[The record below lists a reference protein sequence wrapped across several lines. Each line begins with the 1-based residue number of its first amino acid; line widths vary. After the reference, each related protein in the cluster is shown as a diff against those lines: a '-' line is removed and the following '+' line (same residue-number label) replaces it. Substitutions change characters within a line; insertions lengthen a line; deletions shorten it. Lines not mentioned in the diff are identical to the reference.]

1 MIFAPFDLNCAVTYV
16 MINLILNMKALV
28 LENYGSPFILKEID
42 RPVPKD
48 GEVLVQ
54 IKAASVNPLDTKIK
68 TGNAGHAKTQ
78 LPAILGI
85 DMAGIVIE
93 VGKNVTAFKAGDE
106 VYGMTG
112 GIAGVQGSLAEY
124 AAVDADLL
132 AIKPKNLSLGE
143 AAAIPLGF
151 ITAWEGLVDRAN
163 IGAGKTVLIHGG
175 SGGVGHLAV
184 QIAVAKGAK
193 VFTTD
198 SPAKKELVEAFG
210 ATSIDYT
217 TQSVEDYV
225 KTHTDD
231 EGFDI
236 VFDTVGGPT
245 LDASF
250 KAAKT
255 YHGHVVS
262 ILGWG
267 THSIAPLSF
276 RGATYSGVFTLLPLI
291 TGEHRAHHGEIM
303 SEATA
308 IIEAGKLKPIIDPT
322 TYTFGNIEDAYKA
335 VEEGKT
341 KGKVIVNVG

>member
-1 MIFAPFDLNCAVTYV
+1 
-16 MINLILNMKALV
+16 MKALV
-28 LENYGSPFILKEID
+28 LESYGSPFVIKEVN
-42 RPVPKD
+42 RPAPKSN
-48 GEVLVQ
+48 EVLVQ

-85 DMAGIVIE
+85 DMAGVVVE
-93 VGKNVTAFKAGDE
+93 VGNDVKNFTAGDE

-132 AIKPKNLSLGE
+132 AIKPKNLTMRE

-151 ITAWEGLVDRAN
+151 ITAWEGLVDRAK
-163 IGAGKTVLIHGG
+163 IDDTKTVLIHGG

-217 TQSVEDYV
+217 SQSVDDYV
-225 KTHTDD
+225 NKHTDG

-236 VFDTVGGPT
+236 V
-245 LDASF
+245 
-250 KAAKT
+250 
-255 YHGHVVS
+255 
-262 ILGWG
+262 
-267 THSIAPLSF
+267 
-276 RGATYSGVFTLLPLI
+276 
-291 TGEHRAHHGEIM
+291 
-303 SEATA
+303 
-308 IIEAGKLKPIIDPT
+308 
-322 TYTFGNIEDAYKA
+322 
-335 VEEGKT
+335 
-341 KGKVIVNVG
+341 

>member
-1 MIFAPFDLNCAVTYV
+1 
-16 MINLILNMKALV
+16 MKALV
-28 LENYGSPFILKEID
+28 LENYGSPFVLKDID

-85 DMAGIVIE
+85 DMAGIVVE
-93 VGKNVTAFKAGDE
+93 TGKDVKNFKAGDE

-132 AIKPKNLSLGE
+132 ALKPKNLSMGE

-151 ITAWEGLVDRAN
+151 ITAWEGLVDRAK
-163 IGAGKTVLIHGG
+163 ITAGKSVLIHGG

-184 QIAVAKGAK
+184 QIAVAKGAD

-210 ATSIDYT
+210 ATSINYNT
-217 TQSVEDYV
+217 ETVESYV
-225 KTHTDD
+225 EKHTAG

-236 VFDTVGGPT
+236 VFDTVGGAV

-276 RGATYSGVFTLLPLI
+276 RAATYSGVFTLLPLL
-291 TGEHRAHHGEIM
+291 TGKHRLHHGEIM
-303 SEATA
+303 AEATLM
-308 IIEAGKLKPIIDPT
+308 IEAGKLKPIIDPT
-322 TYTFGNIEDAYKA
+322 YYSFANIEDAYKA
-335 VEEGKT
+335 VEEGKA
-341 KGKVIVNVG
+341 KGKVIVHVG

>member
-1 MIFAPFDLNCAVTYV
+1 
-16 MINLILNMKALV
+16 MKALV
-28 LENYGSPFILKEID
+28 LENYGSPFVIKEID
-42 RPVPKD
+42 RPATND

-68 TGNAGHAKTQ
+68 SGNAGHAKTQ

-85 DMAGIVIE
+85 DMAGVVVE
-93 VGKNVTAFKAGDE
+93 VGKDVKNFKAGDE

-132 AIKPKNLSLGE
+132 AIKPKNLTMAES
-143 AAAIPLGF
+143 AAIPLGF

-163 IGAGKTVLIHGG
+163 VGEGKSVLIHGG

-184 QIAVAKGAK
+184 QLAIAKGAD

-217 TQSVEDYV
+217 TEAVEDYV
-225 KTHTDD
+225 IKHTDG

-236 VFDTVGGPT
+236 VFDTVGGSV

-276 RGATYSGVFTLLPLI
+276 RAATYSGVFTLLPLI
-291 TGEHRAHHGEIM
+291 TGKHRLHHGEIM

-308 IIEAGKLKPIIDPT
+308 IIEAGQLRPIIDPT
-322 TYTFGNIEDAYKA
+322 YYSFENIENAYQA
-335 VEEGKT
+335 VETGKA
-341 KGKVIVNVG
+341 KGKVIVNIG

>member
-1 MIFAPFDLNCAVTYV
+1 
-16 MINLILNMKALV
+16 MKALI
-28 LENYGSPFILKEID
+28 LEDYGSPFVIKDID
-42 RPVPKD
+42 CPVPKD
-48 GEVLVQ
+48 NEVLVM
-54 IKAASVNPLDTKIK
+54 IKAASVNPLDVKIK
-68 TGNAGHAKTQ
+68 EGKAAHAKTN

-85 DMAGIVIE
+85 DMAGV
-93 VGKNVTAFKAGDE
+93 VVYAGKDVKKFKAGDE

-132 AIKPKNLSLGE
+132 APKPRNLTMAE

-151 ITAWEGLVDRAN
+151 ITAWEGLVDRAKVSE
-163 IGAGKTVLIHGG
+163 GKTVLIHGG

-184 QIAVAKGAK
+184 QIAVAKGAQ

-217 TQSVEDYV
+217 TSSVEDYIAE
-225 KTHTDD
+225 HTGD

-236 VFDTVGGPT
+236 VFDTVGGAV

-291 TGEHRAHHGEIM
+291 TGKHRAHHGEIM

-308 IIEAGKLKPIIDPT
+308 IIEAGKLKPIVDPT
-322 TYTFGNIEDAYKA
+322 NYTFESVEKAYKA

-341 KGKVIVNVG
+341 KGKVIINIS

>member
-1 MIFAPFDLNCAVTYV
+1 
-16 MINLILNMKALV
+16 MKALV
-28 LENYGSPFILKEID
+28 LKNYGEPFVLKNID
-42 RPVPKD
+42 CPKPKE

-54 IKAASVNPLDTKIK
+54 IRAASVNPLDTKIK
-68 TGNAGHAKTQ
+68 TGNAGHAKTE

-85 DMAGIVIE
+85 DMAGVVIQ
-93 VGKNVTAFKAGDE
+93 VGKGVIGFKAGDE

-132 AIKPKNLSLGE
+132 ALKPTNLTMQE
-143 AAAIPLGF
+143 AAAVPLGF
-151 ITAWEGLVDRAN
+151 ITAWEGLVDRAK
-163 IGAGKTVLIHGG
+163 ITEDKTVLIHGG
-175 SGGVGHLAV
+175 TGGVGHIAV
-184 QIAVAKGAK
+184 QIAVAKGAT
-193 VFTTD
+193 VFATD
-198 SPAKKELVEAFG
+198 VAARKEIVEDFG
-210 ATSIDYT
+210 ATAIDYMT
-217 TQSVEDYV
+217 ESVEEYMAR
-225 KTHTDD
+225 HTAG

-250 KAAKT
+250 KATKT

-291 TGEHRAHHGEIM
+291 TGKHRAHHGEIM
-303 SEATA
+303 REATA
-308 IIEAGKLKPIIDPT
+308 LIEAGKIKPIIDPT
-322 TYTFGNIEDAYKA
+322 NYSFETIEAAYKA
-335 VEEGKT
+335 VETGT
-341 KGKVIVNVG
+341 ANGKVIITIG

>member
-1 MIFAPFDLNCAVTYV
+1 
-16 MINLILNMKALV
+16 MKALV
-28 LENYGSPFILKEID
+28 LEHYGAPFVLKELE

-48 GEVLVQ
+48 REVLVQ

-68 TGNAGHAKTQ
+68 AGNAGHAKTT

-85 DMAGIVIE
+85 DMAGIVVE
-93 VGKNVTAFKAGDE
+93 VGAAVNTFKPGDK

-112 GIAGVQGSLAEY
+112 GIAGVQGSLAQY

-132 AIKPKNLSLGE
+132 ALTPENLTMEE
-143 AAAIPLGF
+143 AASIPLGF
-151 ITAWEGLVDRAN
+151 ITAWEGLVDRAE
-163 IGAGKTVLIHGG
+163 IAEGDSVLIHGG

-193 VFTTD
+193 VFATA
-198 SPAKKELVEAFG
+198 SPAKKELVESFG
-210 ATSIDYT
+210 ATLIDYT
-217 TQSVEDYV
+217 TVTAADYMDQY
-225 KTHTDD
+225 TNG

-236 VFDTVGGPT
+236 VFDTIGGSV
-245 LDASF
+245 LDDSF
-250 KAAKT
+250 KVAKT
-255 YHGHVVS
+255 YSGHVVS

-291 TGEHRAHHGEIM
+291 TGKHRAHHGEIM

-308 IIEAGKLKPIIDPT
+308 IIEAGQLKPIIDPT
-322 TYTFGNIEDAYKA
+322 PYSFENIEEAYQA
-335 VEEGKT
+335 VADGKS
-341 KGKVIVNVG
+341 KGKVIVKID

>member
-1 MIFAPFDLNCAVTYV
+1 
-16 MINLILNMKALV
+16 MKALI
-28 LENYGSPFILKEID
+28 LENYGSPFIIKDID
-42 RPVPKD
+42 CPVPKD
-48 GEVLVQ
+48 NEVLVM
-54 IKAASVNPLDTKIK
+54 IKAASVNPLDVKIK
-68 TGNAGHAKTQ
+68 EGKAAHAKTI

-85 DMAGIVIE
+85 DMAGV
-93 VGKNVTAFKAGDE
+93 VVYAGKDVKKFKAGDA

-132 AIKPKNLSLGE
+132 ALKPQNLSMAE

-163 IGAGKTVLIHGG
+163 IGEGKTVLIHGG

-193 VFTTD
+193 VFSTD

-217 TQSVEDYV
+217 TSTVEDYIAE
-225 KTHTDD
+225 HTND

-236 VFDTVGGPT
+236 VFDTVGGAV

-291 TGEHRAHHGEIM
+291 TGKHRLHHGEIM

-322 TYTFGNIEDAYKA
+322 SYTFDNIEEAYKA
-335 VEEGKT
+335 VEEGKA
-341 KGKVIVNVG
+341 KGKVIINIG

>member
-1 MIFAPFDLNCAVTYV
+1 VLLKRNQKTK
-16 MINLILNMKALV
+16 NMKALV
-28 LENYGSPFILKEID
+28 LENYGFPFVLKEID
-42 RPVPKD
+42 RPVPND
-48 GEVLVQ
+48 NEVLVQ

-68 TGNAGHAKTQ
+68 EGKAGHAKTQ

-85 DMAGIVIE
+85 DMAGV
-93 VGKNVTAFKAGDE
+93 VVAAGKDVKKFKAGDE

-132 AIKPKNLSLGE
+132 ALKPKNLTMGE

-151 ITAWEGLVDRAN
+151 ITAWEGLVDRAK
-163 IGAGKTVLIHGG
+163 ITEGKTVLIHGG

-184 QIAVAKGAK
+184 QIAVAKGAQ

-217 TQSVEDYV
+217 KYSVEDYV
-225 KTHTDD
+225 NNHTDG

-236 VFDTVGGPT
+236 VFDTVGGT
-245 LDASF
+245 VLDDSF

-255 YHGHVVS
+255 YQGHVVS

-291 TGEHRAHHGEIM
+291 TGKHRLHHGEIM

-322 TYTFGNIEDAYKA
+322 YYSFDNIEDAYSA
-335 VEEGKT
+335 VSEGKT
-341 KGKVIVNVG
+341 KGKAIVNVE

>member
-1 MIFAPFDLNCAVTYV
+1 
-16 MINLILNMKALV
+16 MKALV
-28 LENYGSPFILKEID
+28 LENYGSPFVLKEID
-42 RPVPKD
+42 RPVVKD
-48 GEVLVQ
+48 NEVLVQ

-85 DMAGIVIE
+85 DMAGIVTE

-132 AIKPKNLSLGE
+132 ALKPKNLTMAE

-163 IGAGKTVLIHGG
+163 VSQDKTVLIHGG

-198 SPAKKELVEAFG
+198 SPAKKEMVEALG

-217 TQSVEDYV
+217 TQGVEDYV
-225 KTHTDD
+225 NEHTAG

-236 VFDTVGGPT
+236 VLDTVGGPT
-245 LDASF
+245 LDSSF
-250 KAAKT
+250 KAIKVYT
-255 YHGHVVS
+255 GHAVS

-267 THSIAPLSF
+267 SHSIAPLSF
-276 RGATYSGVFTLLPLI
+276 RGGTYSGVFTLLPLI
-291 TGEHRAHHGEIM
+291 TGKQRAHHGEIM
-303 SEATA
+303 KEATA
-308 IIEAGKLKPIIDPT
+308 IIEAGKLKPFIDPT
-322 TYTFGNIEDAYKA
+322 IYSFENIEDAYKA
-335 VEEGKT
+335 VEDGKA
-341 KGKVIVNVG
+341 KGKVIINIG

>member
-1 MIFAPFDLNCAVTYV
+1 
-16 MINLILNMKALV
+16 MKALV
-28 LENYGSPFILKEID
+28 LENYGSPFVIKEID

-54 IKAASVNPLDTKIK
+54 IKASSVNPLDTKIK
-68 TGNAGHAKTQ
+68 TGNAGHAKTK

-85 DMAGIVIE
+85 DMAGIVVE
-93 VGKNVTAFKAGDE
+93 VGKNVKNFKVDDE

-132 AIKPKNLSLGE
+132 ALKPKNLTMGE

-151 ITAWEGLVDRAN
+151 ITAWEGLVDRAKV
-163 IGAGKTVLIHGG
+163 AEGKIVLIHGG

-184 QIAVAKGAK
+184 QIAVAKGAH

-198 SPAKKELVEAFG
+198 SPAKKELVEAYG

-217 TQSVEDYV
+217 TQKVEDYV
-225 KTHTDD
+225 NNYTDG

-236 VFDTVGGPT
+236 IFDTVGGAV
-245 LDASF
+245 LDDSF

-291 TGEHRAHHGEIM
+291 TGKHRRHHGEIM

-308 IIEAGKLKPIIDPT
+308 LIEAGKLKPMIEPT
-322 TYTFGNIEDAYKA
+322 HYSFENIEDAYRA
-335 VEEGKT
+335 VAEGKA

>member
-1 MIFAPFDLNCAVTYV
+1 
-16 MINLILNMKALV
+16 MKALV
-28 LENYGSPFILKEID
+28 LENYGSPFVIKEIE

-68 TGNAGHAKTQ
+68 TGNAGHAKTK

-85 DMAGIVIE
+85 DMAGIVVE
-93 VGKNVTAFKAGDE
+93 VGKDVKNFKAGDE

-132 AIKPKNLSLGE
+132 ALKPKNLIMGK

-151 ITAWEGLVDRAN
+151 ITAWEGLVDRAK
-163 IGAGKTVLIHGG
+163 IEKGKTVLIHGG
-175 SGGVGHLAV
+175 TGGVGHMAT

-198 SPAKKELVEAFG
+198 SPAKKELAEAFG

-217 TQSVEDYV
+217 SSSIEDYMT
-225 KTHTDD
+225 KHTDG

-236 VFDTVGGPT
+236 VFDTVGGAV
-245 LDASF
+245 LDDSF

-291 TGEHRAHHGEIM
+291 TGKHRAHHGEILR
-303 SEATA
+303 EATA
-308 IIEAGKLKPIIDPT
+308 IIEAGQLKPIIDPSH
-322 TYTFGNIEDAYKA
+322 YTFENIEEAYQAVASGKA
-335 VEEGKT
+335 
-341 KGKVIVNVG
+341 KGKVIINLG

>member
-1 MIFAPFDLNCAVTYV
+1 
-16 MINLILNMKALV
+16 MKALI
-28 LENYGSPFILKEID
+28 LENYGSPFVIKDID
-42 RPVPKD
+42 CPVPKD
-48 GEVLVQ
+48 NEVLVM
-54 IKAASVNPLDTKIK
+54 IKAASVNPLDVKIK
-68 TGNAGHAKTQ
+68 EGKAAHAKTN

-85 DMAGIVIE
+85 DMAGV
-93 VGKNVTAFKAGDE
+93 VVYAGKDIKKFKAGDA

-132 AIKPKNLSLGE
+132 ALKPQNLTMAE

-151 ITAWEGLVDRAN
+151 ITAWEGLVDRARV
-163 IGAGKTVLIHGG
+163 GEGKTVLIHGG

-184 QIAVAKGAK
+184 QIAVAKGAN

-198 SPAKKELVEAFG
+198 SPAKKALVEAFG

-217 TQSVEDYV
+217 TSSVEDYIAE
-225 KTHTDD
+225 HTGD

-236 VFDTVGGPT
+236 VFDTVGGAV

-255 YHGHVVS
+255 YYGHVVS

-291 TGEHRAHHGEIM
+291 TGKHRAHHGEIM
-303 SEATA
+303 NEATA

-322 TYTFGNIEDAYKA
+322 NYTFENIEDAYKA

-341 KGKVIVNVG
+341 QGKVIVSIG

>member
-1 MIFAPFDLNCAVTYV
+1 
-16 MINLILNMKALV
+16 MKALV
-28 LENYGSPFILKEID
+28 LENYGSPFVLKEID
-42 RPVPKD
+42 RPQPKS
-48 GEVLVQ
+48 GEVLVNV
-54 IKAASVNPLDTKIK
+54 KAASVNPLDTKIK

-85 DMAGIVIE
+85 DMAGIVVE
-93 VGKNVTAFKAGDE
+93 VGSGVTKFKAGDE

-132 AIKPKNLSLGE
+132 ALKPNNITMGE

-151 ITAWEGLVDRAN
+151 ITAWEGLVDRAKVEK
-163 IGAGKTVLIHGG
+163 GKTVLIHGG

-184 QIAVAKGAK
+184 QIAVAKGAT

-198 SPAKKELVEAFG
+198 SPGKKELVEAYG

-217 TQSVEDYV
+217 TQNVDDYV
-225 KTHTDD
+225 KQHSDG

-236 VFDTVGGPT
+236 VFDTVGGST
-245 LDASF
+245 LDSSF
-250 KAAKT
+250 KAVKVYT
-255 YHGHVVS
+255 GHAIS

-291 TGEHRAHHGEIM
+291 TGKHRAHHGEIM
-303 SEATA
+303 AEATA
-308 IIEAGKLKPIIDPT
+308 LIEAGKLKPIVDPT
-322 TYTFGNIEDAYKA
+322 YYSFANVEDAYKA
-335 VEEGKT
+335 VEAGT
-341 KGKVIVNVG
+341 SKGKVIVNIA

>member
-1 MIFAPFDLNCAVTYV
+1 
-16 MINLILNMKALV
+16 MKALV
-28 LENYGSPFILKEID
+28 LENYGSPFILKDIEC
-42 RPVPKD
+42 PVPKD

-68 TGNAGHAKTQ
+68 TGNAGHAKTR

-85 DMAGIVIE
+85 DMAGIVVE
-93 VGKNVTAFKAGDE
+93 VGKDVKNFKAGDE

-132 AIKPKNLSLGE
+132 ALKPKNLTMRE

-151 ITAWEGLVDRAN
+151 ITAWEGLVDRAK
-163 IGAGKTVLIHGG
+163 ISEGRSVLIHGG
-175 SGGVGHLAV
+175 SGGVGNLAV

-198 SPAKKELVEAFG
+198 SPAKKELVESFG

-217 TQSVEDYV
+217 KYTVEDYV
-225 KTHTDD
+225 SNYTGG

-236 VFDTVGGPT
+236 VFDTVGGSV
-245 LDASF
+245 LDDSF
-250 KAAKT
+250 KAVKT

-267 THSIAPLSF
+267 THNIAPLSF
-276 RGATYSGVFTLLPLI
+276 RGATYSGIFTLLPLI
-291 TGEHRAHHGEIM
+291 TGKHRLHHGEIM
-303 SEATA
+303 HEATA
-308 IIEAGKLKPIIDPT
+308 MIEAGKLKPIIDPT
-322 TYTFGNIEDAYKA
+322 TYTFENIEDAYRA
-335 VEEGKT
+335 VEERKA
-341 KGKVIVNVG
+341 KGKVIVAVG